1 SHASRLARAT
11 LFPYTTPFRSRFP
24 DCLPLVPAIA
34 LVAGVAVATL
44 PVLVD
49 LLAEVL
55 QDVARPA
62 VRGLAEP
69 DHALKLLLVAC
80 PALLVVDE
88 IPLEIDVG
96 EHVAHPLPCT
106 AAVLAHGTVPL
117 EQHEGDARF
126 PSRNARSLRYLVKRD
141 RSFLRV

>member
-69 DHALKLLLVAC
+69 DHALKLLLIAC
-80 PALLVVDE
+80 PALLRSE
-88 IPLEIDVG
+88 
-96 EHVAHPLPCT
+96 EHTSEL
-106 AAVLAHGTVPL
+106 
-117 EQHEGDARF
+117 Q
-126 PSRNARSLRYLVKRD
+126 SRENLVCR
-141 RSFLRV
+141 LL